1 MLRIF
6 SGCTVRAPLPIIG
19 QGNFVPAILAG
30 TALSFARAISEFGST
45 VLISGNIPNKTE
57 VAAVHIYSQIQ
68 SDNVAGAAAL
78 STVLLLVA
86 LVALVAFNL
95 IQRWATRRG

>member
-1 MLRIF
+1 MD
-6 SGCTVRAPLPIIG
+6 
-19 QGNFVPAILAG
+19 LA
-30 TALSFARAISEFGST
+30 R
-45 VLISGNIPNKTE
+45 PNKTE

-86 LVALVAFNL
+86 LVALVAFNF